1 MKNRF
6 LLIFLITCL
15 LLSAC
20 TAPKSDSTND
30 SKTPVDSVTQN
41 QGDPDDL
48 KYKDITCRVTND
60 FVSTAIALQNSN
72 YSFELNI
79 PGDWELKRVS
89 GGMISITREN
99 TEIGSIARGTAEDAA
114 LWKIV
119 DEQSMQISNM
129 TVSRYI
135 ERSTTEGELL
145 FRYRFCYSYTENDAQ
160 NTMSLTVKYEE
171 ADVGTADKLLGGCL
185 INDTSA
191 VTKFGYLSELGDAS
205 LLILGNSF
213 VNSSNIGN
221 ILREMFS
228 LNQKSCS
235 VEAVSR
241 GYATVNTYVNDSS
254 LMSKIRNGDY
264 DAVFICGFY
273 SSDEIDNA
281 VTLSKACQKSG
292 TKLIIFPAH
301 NENDKTPI
309 LAQKQCEGSYILHWM
324 REINSLIK
332 AGRDKWDFCIN
343 DAHLHSTPLAG
354 YVGAHMIY
362 RAIYG
367 EVPQGDMTSS
377 ISYKE
382 IKNVLGDYVKTANP
396 DSSIMYLE

>member
-6 LLIFLITCL
+6 LLIFLIACL

-48 KYKDITCRVTND
+48 KYKDITCRVTEE
-60 FVSTAIALQNSN
+60 FVSAVIALQNSN

-135 ERSTTEGELL
+135 ERSTSEGELM

-160 NTMSLTVKYEE
+160 NIMSLTVKYEE

-191 VTKFGYLSELGDAS
+191 VTKFGYLSELQDAS

-281 VTLSKACQKSG
+281 VILSKACQKSG

-309 LAQKQCEGSYILHWM
+309 KAQKQCEGSYILHWM

-354 YVGAHMIY
+354 YMGAHMIY

-367 EVPQGDMTSS
+367 EVPKGDMTSS

-396 DSSIMYLE
+396 DTGIMYLE

>member
-6 LLIFLITCL
+6 LLILLIACL

-20 TAPKSDSTND
+20 TAPKNDSTND

-99 TEIGSIARGTAEDAA
+99 TEIGSIARGTAEDAE
-114 LWKIV
+114 LWRIV

-191 VTKFGYLSELGDAS
+191 VTKFGYLSELRDAS

-281 VTLSKACQKSG
+281 VILIKTCQKSG